1 MLEIRNLK
9 KIYSTPG
16 GEKVKALDGVSIQF
30 PEKGLVFLLGKSGSG
45 KSTMLNLL
53 GGLDRPDE
61 GEIIVDGCN
70 SKDFSQADFDSYRN
84 TYVGIVFQE
93 FNILN
98 EFTVG
103 TNIAI
108 ALQLQN
114 KSNDKQAIDDILD
127 LVELGGMADRKPE
140 TLSGG
145 QKQRVAIARA
155 IIKDPE
161 IVLADEPT
169 GALDSKTG
177 EQIFNT
183 LKKLSS
189 TRLVVVVS
197 HDRESAEKYADR
209 IIELADGKVIN
220 DVVKS
225 RIQAESLTENVDVI
239 GDSTIKIKDIDKVS
253 TVELEKIVKKLKG
266 NRKEAILTF
275 NDNLDKVK
283 KVCKINNDGDIDG
296 FKPTPKQEP
305 MAESGSKAS
314 FVKAKFPIWHAIK
327 LGASSFKKNTFR
339 FIFTILLSVVA
350 FCVFGAVTT
359 LIFYKPNY
367 SFSKALQEMNYQSL
381 MMDKHYY
388 SIKEQYRISE
398 DWSIDEANKRVTSGT
413 VRTLYGE
420 NEIEE
425 LNKNNVGLDFAGVY
439 TFNQGSVEKFR
450 TFNIGGSLDEINY
463 QNFYEYRYLTGFS
476 DCGEQ
481 YMKDNGFTCYG
492 RYPQNA
498 SEIAISKYIFEVLCY
513 VQGSL
518 DENEKPMPVEA
529 VLAQYGGLRVTLN
542 PTGAGLAPINL
553 TVVGVYEISDYSK
566 YESAKNKNDT
576 SISDARRSV
585 LIREFKEVLA
595 QSMDLIGFVS
605 NDFYETYV
613 GETANAS
620 EGFNTISVKGFDINT
635 SVSEITSTRTY
646 YTDVIL
652 SEYPHKFSLFNA
664 EGDKISSNN
673 FTLKENEIYV
683 SYSTWEKYRKEYKD
697 KGLSEDAILQSMK
710 NKTVTAFTYKN
721 QVKGTLE
728 LKVVGYFKLNNNGAT
743 TNSQYL
749 VSENTLKNYSWKLI
763 TSTIVVKDI
772 SEYKVPLDAK
782 YNFVISMSDNS
793 LEQVEF
799 LLKDDGIVEY
809 KIINSTYD
817 RIFGSEVLET
827 MDNYK
832 RIFLIV
838 GAVTGVFSALM
849 IMNFIS
855 TSINSKR
862 KEIGI
867 LRAVGAGKTDI
878 FRIFFTETFLLALI
892 SFVLAAVGAGF
903 ITAYINRILYQITFT
918 HLLQYNLL
926 NVISIFAVSV
936 FISFASTV
944 LPVYK
949 EAMKLPVNS
958 IRQL

>member
-9 KIYSTPG
+9 KIYSTTG
-16 GEKVKALDGVSIQF
+16 GEKVRALDGVSIQF

-53 GGLDRPDE
+53 GGLDKPDE

-70 SKDFSQADFDSYRN
+70 SKDFTQSDFDNYRN

-98 EFTVG
+98 EFSVG
-103 TNIAI
+103 TNISI

-114 KSNDKQAIDDILD
+114 KHNDKKAVENILN
-127 LVELGGMADRKPE
+127 LVELDGMADRKPE

-197 HDRESAEKYADR
+197 HDRDSAEKYADR
-209 IIELADGKVIN
+209 IIELADGRVIN

-225 RIQAESLTENVDVI
+225 RINAEKLSENVDVI
-239 GDSTIKIKDIDKVS
+239 GDSTIKIKDVS
-253 TVELEKIVKKLKG
+253 KISTAELENIVERLKG
-266 NRKEAILTF
+266 SNNEAILTF
-275 NDNLDKVK
+275 NQNVEKVK
-283 KVCKINNDGDIDG
+283 KVCKINKDGNMDG
-296 FKPTPKQEP
+296 FSPTPEQKP
-305 MAESGSKAS
+305 MEENGSKAS
-314 FVKAKFPIWHAIK
+314 FLKAKFPIWHAIK
-327 LGASSFKKNTFR
+327 LGASSFKKNTVR
-339 FIFTILLSVVA
+339 FIITILLSVVA

-367 SFSKALQEMNYQSL
+367 SFSRALQEMNYQSL
-381 MMDKHYY
+381 LMDKFYL
-388 SIKEQYRISE
+388 STKEAYTVRE
-398 DWSIDEANKRVTSGT
+398 DWTIDEANKRVTST
-413 VRTLYGE
+413 RTRTLFGE
-420 NEIEE
+420 EEIRE
-425 LNKNNVGLDFAGVY
+425 LNKNNVGLDFAGVF
-439 TFNQGSVEKFR
+439 TFNPGATKQTR
-450 TFNIGGSLDEINY
+450 TFNIYGSFDEVDY
-463 QNFYEYRYLTGFS
+463 QNYYEYRYLTGFT

-481 YMKDNGFTCYG
+481 FMKDNGFICHG
-492 RYPQNA
+492 RYPKNA
-498 SEIAISKYIFEVLCY
+498 TEIAVSQYIYEVICY
-513 VQGSL
+513 QQGFL
-518 DENEKPMPVEA
+518 DEDNKPYPVEA
-529 VLAQYGGLRVTLN
+529 VLAGVGGLKVTLN
-542 PTGAGLAPINL
+542 ATGGGVDQMNL
-553 TVVGVYEISDYSK
+553 NVVGVYEISDYSK
-566 YESAKNKNDT
+566 YDQAKNRADT
-576 SISDARRSV
+576 SISSSRRSM
-585 LIREFKEVLA
+585 LLREFKEVLA

-605 NDFYETYV
+605 ADFYETYV
-613 GETANAS
+613 GQTATVS
-620 EGFNTISVKGFDINT
+620 DGFATIKVQGFDVDSNT
-635 SVSEITSTRTY
+635 LTSKAY
-646 YTDVIL
+646 YTDVIV
-652 SEYPHKFSLFNA
+652 SEYPNKFNIFDADGKEIN
-664 EGDKISSNN
+664 INN
-673 FTLKENEIYV
+673 FVLNEDEIFV
-683 SYSTWEKYRKEYKD
+683 SYSKWENHRKTLKNMGY
-697 KGLSEDAILQSMK
+697 SEEKVAELMK
-710 NKTVTAFTYKN
+710 QYTLTATTFKN
-721 QVKGTLE
+721 QVKGELE
-728 LKVVGYFKLNNNGAT
+728 LKVKGYFKLNTNGA
-743 TNSQYL
+743 SAGSHYL
-749 VSENTLKNYSWKLI
+749 VAEDTLRQHSWKRN
-763 TSTIVVKDI
+763 TDSNVVKDI
-772 SEYKVPLDAK
+772 SSYKVPLDAK
-782 YNFVISMSDNS
+782 YNYAISMSENT

-799 LLKDDGIVEY
+799 LLKDDGLVEY
-809 KIINSTYD
+809 KIVNSAYD

-827 MDNYK
+827 MENYK

-849 IMNFIS
+849 IMNFIT

-867 LRAVGAGKTDI
+867 LRAVGAGKSDI

-892 SFVLAAVGAGF
+892 SFILASVGAGF
-903 ITAYINRILYQITFT
+903 ITVYVNKILYQITFT
-918 HLLQYNLL
+918 HLLQYGII
-926 NVISIFAVSV
+926 NVLSIFVISV

-944 LPVYK
+944 FPVYK